1 MVSKGD
7 VREHGRS
14 SDHDRREGSRF
25 RQVRLGWC
33 AGKMVRAC
41 LLPSVEKLNGGALN
55 IVARCVVKY
64 LPYFLSSSHPTLDN
78 SLDLLLWGIKYIDW
92 DQGDW

>member
-25 RQVRLGWC
+25 CQVRLGWC

-41 LLPSVEKLNGGALN
+41 LLPSVEKLNGGGGAL
-55 IVARCVVKY
+55 I
-64 LPYFLSSSHPTLDN
+64 
-78 SLDLLLWGIKYIDW
+78 
-92 DQGDW
+92 

>member
-41 LLPSVEKLNGGALN
+41 LLPSVEKLNGGAL
-55 IVARCVVKY
+55 I
-64 LPYFLSSSHPTLDN
+64 
-78 SLDLLLWGIKYIDW
+78 
-92 DQGDW
+92 

>member
-1 MVSKGD
+1 MTDNGGRNVVSKGD

-41 LLPSVEKLNGGALN
+41 LLPSVEKLNGGGGAL
-55 IVARCVVKY
+55 I
-64 LPYFLSSSHPTLDN
+64 
-78 SLDLLLWGIKYIDW
+78 
-92 DQGDW
+92 